1 MTNILI
7 ATIAAAVFLADTIWA
22 ASRDI
27 GICAPIVYG
36 CVFLALMIFE
46 VRHD

>member
-1 MTNILI
+1 MTDIFI
-7 ATIAAAVFLADTIWA
+7 ATIAAALFLADTILA

-36 CVFLALMIFE
+36 CVFLSLMIFE